1 MERKIFVY
9 ENFSSLEPK
18 KLGVL
23 YVDTLRGIEHYSFEY
38 DQDWLKQSKF
48 SFCLDPDISMFSGR
62 QYTEKNIFGM
72 FADASPDRWGR
83 ILMKRREAI
92 KARSENRKPNK
103 MYDSDFLL
111 GVYDQTRVGALR
123 FKDDV
128 NGPFLSDD
136 KETAAPPWATLRS
149 LEEASR
155 QFEKDD
161 NYLNDKWLKQLLK
174 PGSSLGGARPKATV
188 EDEQGDL
195 WIAKFPS
202 KNDEYDVGAW
212 EKVVHDLAKLC
223 GLNVPE
229 SKVEKFSKDGSTFLV
244 KRFDRDGEKRI
255 HFASA
260 MTMLGKNDGASSD
273 DGSSY
278 IDIVDFIRAY
288 GSSPK
293 DDLIELFKRIIF
305 SMAVSNTDDHLRNH
319 GFILNDK
326 GWRLSPL
333 YDVNPVPY
341 GDVLSLN
348 IDSYGNSISI
358 DLAISSACYYDINEF
373 DAEVYA
379 DEILTMVKNNWEQL
393 AIKYGINRD
402 QIEEMRPAF
411 SVCYEFKKLE
421 E

>member
-161 NYLNDKWLKQLLK
+161 NYLNDVQYWLNKDVLFEKIPYLIAQSLIGDYDEGNSYNWAQWKNFNSDMILGLYIRKPSIDEMKPETYYKDLL
-174 PGSSLGGARPKATV
+174 SQNLEILTARIKEHPET
-188 EDEQGDL
+188 QFL
-195 WIAKFPS
+195 IF
-202 KNDEYDVGAW
+202 
-212 EKVVHDLAKLC
+212 
-223 GLNVPE
+223 VPPY
-229 SKVEKFSKDGSTFLV
+229 SMIWWDNLY
-244 KRFDRDGEKRI
+244 RDGDTDAYLYNMQTAYETLLSYENVTLYSFQNDREI
-255 HFASA
+255 ITNLENYMDTLHF
-260 MTMLGKNDGASSD
+260 
-273 DGSSY
+273 
-278 IDIVDFIRAY
+278 
-288 GSSPK
+288 SPEINHLMC
-293 DDLIELFKRIIF
+293 DSLIEGTHRITRE
-305 SMAVSNTDDHLRNH
+305 NY
-319 GFILNDK
+319 
-326 GWRLSPL
+326 LSEIE
-333 YDVNPVPY
+333 DMR
-341 GDVLSLN
+341 SL
-348 IDSYGNSISI
+348 
-358 DLAISSACYYDINEF
+358 
-373 DAEVYA
+373 A
-379 DEILTMVKNNWEQL
+379 DEIVTTL
-393 AIKYGINRD
+393 IK
-402 QIEEMRPAF
+402 P
-411 SVCYEFKKLE
+411 YEDRIKVDIYDE
-421 E
+421 